1 MNIKLEQYKIFNEA
15 ASTLSFSL
23 AARNLFISQSAVSQ
37 AIHTLEKELN
47 TQLFIRQSKGVLLTK
62 EGKLLAQ
69 KISAALSLITSA
81 ENQIVNQHELTK
93 GELTIG
99 AGDTLSENY
108 IMPYLVEFNKLYPHV
123 IIKMVNRTSLEIIEL
138 LKTGQI
144 EIGFINMPL
153 QDDAMT
159 IKECLQ
165 VHDIFVTKHQ
175 ENKMYSLQAL
185 SREPLVLLERSS
197 NSRHFV
203 DNHFANNGVLLTPT
217 IELGSHDLLLEA
229 AKNNLGKA
237 CVIKEFSLDALQKK
251 MIFEVHLSI
260 PIPKRSIG
268 YAHLKRKT
276 LTPATLRFIEL
287 IEAQKK
293 ERYP

>member
-47 TQLFIRQSKGVLLTK
+47 TQLFIRQSKGVILTK
-62 EGKLLAQ
+62 EGEMLYT
-69 KISAALSLITSA
+69 KISQALSLITSA
-81 ENQIVNQHELTK
+81 ENQIGHLHELTK

-108 IMPYLVEFNKLYPHV
+108 IMPYLVSFNQLYPQV
-123 IIKMVNRTSLEIIEL
+123 TIKMVNRTSLEIIDL
-138 LKTGQI
+138 LKNGQI

-153 QDDAMT
+153 HDESIT
-159 IKECLQ
+159 IQECLQ
-165 VHDIFVTKHQ
+165 VHDIFVSK
-175 ENKMYSLQAL
+175 NKEDKVYSLHEL
-185 SREPLVLLERSS
+185 SHESLILLERSS
-197 NSRHFV
+197 NSRQYV
-203 DNHFANNGVLLTPT
+203 DYHFASHGLLLTSS

-237 CVIKEFSLDALQKK
+237 CVIKEFSQDELHHHD
-251 MIFEVHLSI
+251 IYEVQLEH

-268 YAHLKRKT
+268 YAYLTRKT
-276 LTPATLRFIEL
+276 LTPAALKFIEL
-287 IEAQKK
+287 IQK
-293 ERYP
+293 

>member
-47 TQLFIRQSKGVLLTK
+47 TQLFIRQSKGVVLTK
-62 EGKLLAQ
+62 EGEMLYT
-69 KISAALSLITSA
+69 KISQALSLITSA
-81 ENQIVNQHELTK
+81 ENQIGHLHDLTK

-108 IMPYLVEFNKLYPHV
+108 IMPYLVKFNQLYPQV
-123 IIKMVNRTSLEIIEL
+123 TIKMVNRTSLEIIDL
-138 LKTGQI
+138 LKNGQI
-144 EIGFINMPL
+144 EIGFVNMPL
-153 QDDAMT
+153 HDEAIT
-159 IKECLQ
+159 IQECLQ
-165 VHDIFVTKHQ
+165 VHDIFVSKNP
-175 ENKMYSLQAL
+175 EEKVYSLQEL
-185 SREPLVLLERSS
+185 SHESLILLERSS
-197 NSRHFV
+197 NSRQYV
-203 DNHFANNGVLLTPT
+203 DYHFASQGLLLTSS

-237 CVIKEFSLDALQKK
+237 CVIKEFSLEELNNQDIYEIK
-251 MIFEVHLSI
+251 INP

-268 YAHLKRKT
+268 YAHLLEKH
-276 LTPATLRFIEL
+276 
-287 IEAQKK
+287 
-293 ERYP
+293 

>member
-47 TQLFIRQSKGVLLTK
+47 TQLFIRQSKGVVLTK
-62 EGKLLAQ
+62 EGEMLYT
-69 KISAALSLITSA
+69 KISQALSLITSA
-81 ENQIVNQHELTK
+81 ENQIGHLHDLTK

-108 IMPYLVEFNKLYPHV
+108 IMPYLVKFNQLYPQV
-123 IIKMVNRTSLEIIEL
+123 TIKMVNRTSLEIIDL
-138 LKTGQI
+138 LKNGQI
-144 EIGFINMPL
+144 EIGFVNMPL
-153 QDDAMT
+153 HDEAIT
-159 IKECLQ
+159 IQECLQ
-165 VHDIFVTKHQ
+165 VHDIFVSKNP
-175 ENKMYSLQAL
+175 EEKVYSLQEL
-185 SREPLVLLERSS
+185 SHESLILLERSS
-197 NSRHFV
+197 NSRQYV
-203 DNHFANNGVLLTPT
+203 DYHFASQGLLLTSS

-237 CVIKEFSLDALQKK
+237 CVIKEFSLEELNNQDIYEIK
-251 MIFEVHLSI
+251 INP

-268 YAHLKRKT
+268 YAHLTRKT
-276 LTPATLRFIEL
+276 LTPAALKFIEL
-287 IEAQKK
+287 FHI
-293 ERYP
+293 

>member
-47 TQLFIRQSKGVLLTK
+47 TQLFIRQSKGVVLTK
-62 EGKLLAQ
+62 EGEMLYT
-69 KISAALSLITSA
+69 KISQALSLITSA
-81 ENQIVNQHELTK
+81 ENQIGHLHDLTK

-108 IMPYLVEFNKLYPHV
+108 IMPYLVKFNQLYPQV
-123 IIKMVNRTSLEIIEL
+123 TIKMVNRTSLEIIDL
-138 LKTGQI
+138 LKNGQI
-144 EIGFINMPL
+144 EIGFVNMPL
-153 QDDAMT
+153 HDEAIT
-159 IKECLQ
+159 IQECLQ
-165 VHDIFVTKHQ
+165 VHDIFVSKNP
-175 ENKMYSLQAL
+175 EEKVYSLQEL
-185 SREPLVLLERSS
+185 SHESLILLERSS
-197 NSRHFV
+197 NSRQYV
-203 DNHFANNGVLLTPT
+203 DCHFASQGLLLTSS

-237 CVIKEFSLDALQKK
+237 CVIKEFSLEELNNQDIYEIK
-251 MIFEVHLSI
+251 INP

-268 YAHLKRKT
+268 YAHLTRKT
-276 LTPATLRFIEL
+276 LTPAALKFIEL
-287 IEAQKK
+287 FHI
-293 ERYP
+293 

>member
-47 TQLFIRQSKGVLLTK
+47 TQLFIRQSKGVVLTK
-62 EGKLLAQ
+62 EGEMLYT
-69 KISAALSLITSA
+69 KISQALSLITSA
-81 ENQIVNQHELTK
+81 ENQIGHLHDLTK

-108 IMPYLVEFNKLYPHV
+108 IMPYLVKFNQLYPQV
-123 IIKMVNRTSLEIIEL
+123 TIKMVNRTSLEIIDL
-138 LKTGQI
+138 LKKGQI
-144 EIGFINMPL
+144 EIGFVNMPL
-153 QDDAMT
+153 HDEAIT
-159 IKECLQ
+159 IQECLQ
-165 VHDIFVTKHQ
+165 VHDIFVSKNP
-175 ENKMYSLQAL
+175 EEKVYSLQEL
-185 SREPLVLLERSS
+185 SHESLILLERSS
-197 NSRHFV
+197 NSRQYV
-203 DNHFANNGVLLTPT
+203 DYHFASQGLLLTSS

-237 CVIKEFSLDALQKK
+237 CVIKEFSLEELNNQDIYEIK
-251 MIFEVHLSI
+251 INP

-268 YAHLKRKT
+268 YAHLTRKT
-276 LTPATLRFIEL
+276 LTPAALKFIEL
-287 IEAQKK
+287 FHI
-293 ERYP
+293 

>member
-47 TQLFIRQSKGVLLTK
+47 TQLFIRQSKGVVLTK
-62 EGKLLAQ
+62 EGEMLYT
-69 KISAALSLITSA
+69 KISQALSLITSA
-81 ENQIVNQHELTK
+81 ENQIGHLHDLTK

-108 IMPYLVEFNKLYPHV
+108 IMPYLVKFNQLYPQV
-123 IIKMVNRTSLEIIEL
+123 TIKMVNRTSLEIIDL
-138 LKTGQI
+138 LKNGQI
-144 EIGFINMPL
+144 EIGFVNMPL
-153 QDDAMT
+153 HDEAIT
-159 IKECLQ
+159 IQECLQ
-165 VHDIFVTKHQ
+165 VHDIFVSKNP
-175 ENKMYSLQAL
+175 EEKVCSLQEL
-185 SREPLVLLERSS
+185 SHESLILLERSS
-197 NSRHFV
+197 NSRQYV
-203 DNHFANNGVLLTPT
+203 DYHFASQGLLLTSS

-237 CVIKEFSLDALQKK
+237 CVIKEFSLEELNNQDIYEIK
-251 MIFEVHLSI
+251 INP

-268 YAHLKRKT
+268 YAHLTRKT
-276 LTPATLRFIEL
+276 LTPAALKFIEL
-287 IEAQKK
+287 FHI
-293 ERYP
+293 

>member
-47 TQLFIRQSKGVLLTK
+47 TQLFIRQSKGVVLTK
-62 EGKLLAQ
+62 EGEMLYT
-69 KISAALSLITSA
+69 KISQALSLITSA
-81 ENQIVNQHELTK
+81 ENQIGHLHDLTK

-108 IMPYLVEFNKLYPHV
+108 IMPYLVKFNQLYPQV
-123 IIKMVNRTSLEIIEL
+123 TIKMVNRTSLEIIDL
-138 LKTGQI
+138 LKNGQI
-144 EIGFINMPL
+144 EIGFVNMPL
-153 QDDAMT
+153 HDEAIT
-159 IKECLQ
+159 IQECLQ
-165 VHDIFVTKHQ
+165 VHDIFVSKNP
-175 ENKMYSLQAL
+175 EEKVYSLQEL
-185 SREPLVLLERSS
+185 SHESLILLERSS
-197 NSRHFV
+197 NSRQYV
-203 DNHFANNGVLLTPT
+203 DYHFASQGLLLTSS

-237 CVIKEFSLDALQKK
+237 CVIKEFSLEELNHQDIYEIK
-251 MIFEVHLSI
+251 INP

-268 YAHLKRKT
+268 YAHLTRKT
-276 LTPATLRFIEL
+276 LTPAALKFIEL
-287 IEAQKK
+287 FHI
-293 ERYP
+293 